1 MSQARKEFFYAKI
14 NFKKKLNK
22 TIDFLSGCFIIIV
35 TITN

>member
-14 NFKKKLNK
+14 NFKKLNK